1 MDKGEILR
9 KLSETLSDILDREVN
24 LEENTVSSDVEGWDS
39 LVQMTFMLLIERDFG
54 VELTIEEI
62 GKFENV
68 GKLVDRIA
76 AEKKT
81 AY

>member
-1 MDKGEILR
+1 MEKGEILR
-9 KLSETLSDILDREVN
+9 KLSEILSDILDRTVD
-24 LEENTVSSDVEGWDS
+24 LEKNTVPSDVEGWDS
-39 LVQMTFMLLIERDFG
+39 LVQMTFMLLIEQDFG
-54 VELTIEEI
+54 IELTIEEI